1 MIEFP
6 DCVGIEKNQNKE
18 GVKMSEIQDSYSKYH
33 THISSKHKFFD
44 LKLKEVW
51 QYKDLIWLFTKRS
64 FVVRY
69 KQTILGPAWLFLMPI
84 VTSLIYTFVFGG
96 IAGIGT
102 DGVPQIL
109 FYLAGTAIWTY
120 FSTCLTQNATAF
132 TANAN
137 VFGKVYF
144 PRLTTPISNV
154 LSALIQFGIQMI
166 LVVVFLVIYVITGD
180 VSPNWTAFWMIPI
193 VLLQLGMMGLGF
205 GIIISSL
212 TTKYRDLSILISFA
226 VQLWMYA
233 TPIVY
238 PMSQLSTRFNNPVI
252 KTIVWI
258 NPVTSPVEMF
268 RYALLGQGEL
278 NLLYILVS
286 WIFTLIVLF
295 FGILLFNKVE
305 RTFMDTV

>member
-1 MIEFP
+1 MPNIE
-6 DCVGIEKNQNKE
+6 NNYQ
-18 GVKMSEIQDSYSKYH
+18 KYH

-64 FVVRY
+64 FVVKY

-166 LVVVFLVIYVITGD
+166 LVVVFLVIYVVTGD
-180 VSPNWTAFWMIPI
+180 VSPNWIALWMIPV

-286 WIFTLIVLF
+286 WIFTLVVLF